1 MTTCNFR
8 RVRASSPAETFPE
21 RFASIM
27 SNVAFT
33 PIRATM
39 PCIAIIACSAV
50 TEGAGDGD
58 GGCCLSLSADGG
70 SGESCCCC
78 CCCCVSGE
86 SCCCCCCC
94 CVWRDPSP
102 CTVPLANATAKMS
115 NVRDLRFEPCRALM
129 RRMSSSAVAASIA
142 SGAIFSFARA
152 PTSSSADTR
161 PDRSASMASKTAR
174 VPSWS
179 TCR

>member
-1 MTTCNFR
+1 MTTCNLR
-8 RVRASSPAETFPE
+8 KALANSPAETFPE
-21 RFASIM
+21 WFASNM

-39 PCIAIIACSAV
+39 SSIAIIACSAV
-50 TEGAGDGD
+50 TGDGD
-58 GGCCLSLSADGG
+58 GDCCLSLSADGG

-78 CCCCVSGE
+78 P
-86 SCCCCCCC
+86 

-129 RRMSSSAVAASIA
+129 RRMSSSAVAPSIA
-142 SGAIFSFARA
+142 SCAIFSFARA

-161 PDRSASMASKTAR
+161 PDRSASITSKTAR

-179 TCR
+179 TWR